1 MIQSMTGFG
10 RGEAANEKYK
20 VTIEMKSVNHR
31 YLDLSVRLP
40 RKLNFYEPAIRNQ
53 VKEFAK
59 RGKIDIFVS
68 MEQLQENA
76 ESIQYNPQIAAA
88 YLSGISQMADEFS
101 VDGTI
106 QAYQLA
112 RFPDV
117 FTKAEEDDNEEEW
130 IPIVT
135 QALRD
140 ACEKFAES
148 RRIEGEK
155 LAKDLSEKLDHISD
169 LVDKIE
175 KSDCN
180 NSKNY
185 VSLLSMNDYIDA
197 GANNS
202 YLNNNTYF
210 WLSALNENEPWY
222 VFDNGGL
229 KTDSNNHIYGV
240 RPVIVLND
248 IEYIYGNGTKSSPYI
263 ISNEPVDTLSE
274 IELGS
279 YIDYSGYTWKVVSK
293 DETSVK
299 VVLSTP
305 LKLNDE
311 EIKKIY
317 SKKYNYYNLNDS
329 TGIAYYLNHTFYNT
343 LKDKKYLK
351 KGDFYIGK
359 SDTYDLEEL
368 YNEKVNA
375 YVGLLTVGDIFVTQN
390 IDMYL
395 LSSVTDDNTIPILN
409 KNNSL
414 FYNFIS
420 YESGIKPVIYLDNK
434 VEVKGGMGDEN
445 YPFELR

>member
-59 RGKIDIFVS
+59 RGKIDIFVFI
-68 MEQLQENA
+68 EQLQENA

-101 VDGTI
+101 IDGTI

-175 KSDCN
+175 TRSPQIVEEYRKKITEKVEQLLGDTQIDENLLATEIVMFSDKICVDEEMVRLRTHVEHVKETLAVGEN
-180 NSKNY
+180 IGRKLDFLIQEMNREANTTLSKANDSE
-185 VSLLSMNDYIDA
+185 VSEYGID
-197 GANNS
+197 
-202 YLNNNTYF
+202 
-210 WLSALNENEPWY
+210 
-222 VFDNGGL
+222 L
-229 KTDSNNHIYGV
+229 KT
-240 RPVIVLND
+240 
-248 IEYIYGNGTKSSPYI
+248 
-263 ISNEPVDTLSE
+263 E
-274 IELGS
+274 IE
-279 YIDYSGYTWKVVSK
+279 
-293 DETSVK
+293 
-299 VVLSTP
+299 
-305 LKLNDE
+305 
-311 EIKKIY
+311 KIREQ
-317 SKKYNYYNLNDS
+317 
-329 TGIAYYLNHTFYNT
+329 I
-343 LKDKKYLK
+343 
-351 KGDFYIGK
+351 
-359 SDTYDLEEL
+359 
-368 YNEKVNA
+368 
-375 YVGLLTVGDIFVTQN
+375 QN
-390 IDMYL
+390 I
-395 LSSVTDDNTIPILN
+395 
-409 KNNSL
+409 
-414 FYNFIS
+414 
-420 YESGIKPVIYLDNK
+420 E
-434 VEVKGGMGDEN
+434 
-445 YPFELR
+445 

>member
-101 VDGTI
+101 IDGTI

-175 KSDCN
+175 TRSPQIVEEYRKKITEKVEQLLGDTQIDENLLATEIVMFSDKICVDEEMVRLRTHVEHVKETLTAGEN
-180 NSKNY
+180 IGRKLDFLIQEMNREANTTLSKANDSE
-185 VSLLSMNDYIDA
+185 VSEYGID
-197 GANNS
+197 
-202 YLNNNTYF
+202 
-210 WLSALNENEPWY
+210 
-222 VFDNGGL
+222 L
-229 KTDSNNHIYGV
+229 KT
-240 RPVIVLND
+240 
-248 IEYIYGNGTKSSPYI
+248 
-263 ISNEPVDTLSE
+263 E
-274 IELGS
+274 IE
-279 YIDYSGYTWKVVSK
+279 
-293 DETSVK
+293 
-299 VVLSTP
+299 
-305 LKLNDE
+305 
-311 EIKKIY
+311 KIREQ
-317 SKKYNYYNLNDS
+317 
-329 TGIAYYLNHTFYNT
+329 I
-343 LKDKKYLK
+343 
-351 KGDFYIGK
+351 
-359 SDTYDLEEL
+359 
-368 YNEKVNA
+368 
-375 YVGLLTVGDIFVTQN
+375 QN
-390 IDMYL
+390 I
-395 LSSVTDDNTIPILN
+395 
-409 KNNSL
+409 
-414 FYNFIS
+414 
-420 YESGIKPVIYLDNK
+420 E
-434 VEVKGGMGDEN
+434 
-445 YPFELR
+445 

>member
-68 MEQLQENA
+68 IEQLQENA

-101 VDGTI
+101 IDGTI

-140 ACEKFAES
+140 ACEKFAER
-148 RRIEGEK
+148 RRIVGEK

-175 KSDCN
+175 TRSPQIVEEYRKKITEKVEQLLGDTQIDENLLATEIVMFSDKICVDEEMVRLRTHVEHVKETLAVGEN
-180 NSKNY
+180 IGRKLDFLIQEMNREANTTLSKANDSE
-185 VSLLSMNDYIDA
+185 VSEYGID
-197 GANNS
+197 
-202 YLNNNTYF
+202 
-210 WLSALNENEPWY
+210 
-222 VFDNGGL
+222 L
-229 KTDSNNHIYGV
+229 KT
-240 RPVIVLND
+240 
-248 IEYIYGNGTKSSPYI
+248 
-263 ISNEPVDTLSE
+263 E
-274 IELGS
+274 IE
-279 YIDYSGYTWKVVSK
+279 
-293 DETSVK
+293 
-299 VVLSTP
+299 
-305 LKLNDE
+305 
-311 EIKKIY
+311 KIREQ
-317 SKKYNYYNLNDS
+317 
-329 TGIAYYLNHTFYNT
+329 I
-343 LKDKKYLK
+343 
-351 KGDFYIGK
+351 
-359 SDTYDLEEL
+359 
-368 YNEKVNA
+368 
-375 YVGLLTVGDIFVTQN
+375 QN
-390 IDMYL
+390 I
-395 LSSVTDDNTIPILN
+395 
-409 KNNSL
+409 
-414 FYNFIS
+414 
-420 YESGIKPVIYLDNK
+420 E
-434 VEVKGGMGDEN
+434 
-445 YPFELR
+445 

>member
-101 VDGTI
+101 IDGTI

-175 KSDCN
+175 TRSPQIVEEYRKKITEKVEQLLGDTQIDENLLATEIVMFSDKICVDEEMVRLLTHVEHVKETLAAGEN
-180 NSKNY
+180 IGRKLDFLIQEMNREANTTLSKANDSE
-185 VSLLSMNDYIDA
+185 VSEYGID
-197 GANNS
+197 
-202 YLNNNTYF
+202 
-210 WLSALNENEPWY
+210 
-222 VFDNGGL
+222 L
-229 KTDSNNHIYGV
+229 KT
-240 RPVIVLND
+240 
-248 IEYIYGNGTKSSPYI
+248 
-263 ISNEPVDTLSE
+263 E
-274 IELGS
+274 IE
-279 YIDYSGYTWKVVSK
+279 
-293 DETSVK
+293 
-299 VVLSTP
+299 
-305 LKLNDE
+305 
-311 EIKKIY
+311 KIREQ
-317 SKKYNYYNLNDS
+317 
-329 TGIAYYLNHTFYNT
+329 I
-343 LKDKKYLK
+343 
-351 KGDFYIGK
+351 
-359 SDTYDLEEL
+359 
-368 YNEKVNA
+368 
-375 YVGLLTVGDIFVTQN
+375 QN
-390 IDMYL
+390 I
-395 LSSVTDDNTIPILN
+395 
-409 KNNSL
+409 
-414 FYNFIS
+414 
-420 YESGIKPVIYLDNK
+420 E
-434 VEVKGGMGDEN
+434 
-445 YPFELR
+445 

>member
-40 RKLNFYEPAIRNQ
+40 RKLNFYEPAIRKQ

-68 MEQLQENA
+68 IEQLQENA

-101 VDGTI
+101 IDGTI

-175 KSDCN
+175 TRSPQIVEEYRKKITEKVEQLLGDTQIDENLLATEIVMFSDKICVDEEMVRLRTHVEHVKETLAVGEN
-180 NSKNY
+180 IGRKLDFLIQEMNREANTTLSKANDSE
-185 VSLLSMNDYIDA
+185 VSEYGID
-197 GANNS
+197 
-202 YLNNNTYF
+202 
-210 WLSALNENEPWY
+210 
-222 VFDNGGL
+222 L
-229 KTDSNNHIYGV
+229 KT
-240 RPVIVLND
+240 
-248 IEYIYGNGTKSSPYI
+248 
-263 ISNEPVDTLSE
+263 E
-274 IELGS
+274 IE
-279 YIDYSGYTWKVVSK
+279 
-293 DETSVK
+293 
-299 VVLSTP
+299 
-305 LKLNDE
+305 
-311 EIKKIY
+311 KIREQ
-317 SKKYNYYNLNDS
+317 
-329 TGIAYYLNHTFYNT
+329 I
-343 LKDKKYLK
+343 
-351 KGDFYIGK
+351 
-359 SDTYDLEEL
+359 
-368 YNEKVNA
+368 
-375 YVGLLTVGDIFVTQN
+375 QN
-390 IDMYL
+390 I
-395 LSSVTDDNTIPILN
+395 
-409 KNNSL
+409 
-414 FYNFIS
+414 
-420 YESGIKPVIYLDNK
+420 E
-434 VEVKGGMGDEN
+434 
-445 YPFELR
+445 

>member
-175 KSDCN
+175 TRSPQIVEEYRKKITEKVEQFLGDTQIDENLLATEIVMFSDKICVDEMVRLRTHVEHVKETLAAGEN
-180 NSKNY
+180 IGRKLDFLIQEMNREANTTLSKANDSE
-185 VSLLSMNDYIDA
+185 VSEYGID
-197 GANNS
+197 
-202 YLNNNTYF
+202 
-210 WLSALNENEPWY
+210 
-222 VFDNGGL
+222 L
-229 KTDSNNHIYGV
+229 KT
-240 RPVIVLND
+240 
-248 IEYIYGNGTKSSPYI
+248 
-263 ISNEPVDTLSE
+263 E
-274 IELGS
+274 IE
-279 YIDYSGYTWKVVSK
+279 
-293 DETSVK
+293 
-299 VVLSTP
+299 
-305 LKLNDE
+305 
-311 EIKKIY
+311 KIREQ
-317 SKKYNYYNLNDS
+317 
-329 TGIAYYLNHTFYNT
+329 I
-343 LKDKKYLK
+343 
-351 KGDFYIGK
+351 
-359 SDTYDLEEL
+359 
-368 YNEKVNA
+368 
-375 YVGLLTVGDIFVTQN
+375 QN
-390 IDMYL
+390 I
-395 LSSVTDDNTIPILN
+395 
-409 KNNSL
+409 
-414 FYNFIS
+414 
-420 YESGIKPVIYLDNK
+420 E
-434 VEVKGGMGDEN
+434 
-445 YPFELR
+445 

>member
-1 MIQSMTGFG
+1 MKRVIKKEKIFRFCSVIFLSSLFVFFSFRLVYNYMKEQK
-10 RGEAANEKYK
+10 ANSLIDNGMLSTKIINNLKKENYLYNDNKYILK
-20 VTIEMKSVNHR
+20 NLVENNYVSYSGILWRIVSV
-31 YLDLSVRLP
+31 DD
-40 RKLNFYEPAIRNQ
+40 
-53 VKEFAK
+53 
-59 RGKIDIFVS
+59 GKIKLVS
-68 MEQLQENA
+68 DENVTVLPFGKNYD
-76 ESIQYNPQIAAA
+76 ESNVIKWLNSTFKSNLTQPDLFIT
-88 YLSGISQMADEFS
+88 EFDS
-101 VDGTI
+101 CV
-106 QAYQLA
+106 
-112 RFPDV
+112 
-117 FTKAEEDDNEEEW
+117 NN
-130 IPIVT
+130 
-135 QALRD
+135 
-140 ACEKFAES
+140 
-148 RRIEGEK
+148 
-155 LAKDLSEKLDHISD
+155 
-169 LVDKIE
+169 VDKIE

-210 WLSALNENEPWY
+210 WLSALNESEPWY

-343 LKDKKYLK
+343 LKNKKYLK

-359 SDTYDLEEL
+359 FDTYDLEEL
-368 YNEKVNA
+368 YNKKVNA

>member
-68 MEQLQENA
+68 IEQLQENA
-76 ESIQYNPQIAAA
+76 ESIQYNPQIVAA

-101 VDGTI
+101 IDGTI

-155 LAKDLSEKLDHISD
+155 LAKDLSDKLDHISD

-175 KSDCN
+175 TRSPQIVEEYRKKITEKVEQLLGDTQIDENLLATEIVMFSDKICVDEEMVRLRTHVEHVKETLAVGEN
-180 NSKNY
+180 IGRKLDFLIQEMNREANTTLSKANDSE
-185 VSLLSMNDYIDA
+185 VSEYGID
-197 GANNS
+197 
-202 YLNNNTYF
+202 
-210 WLSALNENEPWY
+210 
-222 VFDNGGL
+222 L
-229 KTDSNNHIYGV
+229 KT
-240 RPVIVLND
+240 
-248 IEYIYGNGTKSSPYI
+248 
-263 ISNEPVDTLSE
+263 E
-274 IELGS
+274 IE
-279 YIDYSGYTWKVVSK
+279 
-293 DETSVK
+293 
-299 VVLSTP
+299 
-305 LKLNDE
+305 
-311 EIKKIY
+311 KIREQ
-317 SKKYNYYNLNDS
+317 
-329 TGIAYYLNHTFYNT
+329 I
-343 LKDKKYLK
+343 
-351 KGDFYIGK
+351 
-359 SDTYDLEEL
+359 
-368 YNEKVNA
+368 
-375 YVGLLTVGDIFVTQN
+375 QN
-390 IDMYL
+390 I
-395 LSSVTDDNTIPILN
+395 
-409 KNNSL
+409 
-414 FYNFIS
+414 
-420 YESGIKPVIYLDNK
+420 E
-434 VEVKGGMGDEN
+434 
-445 YPFELR
+445 

>member
-101 VDGTI
+101 IDGTI

-175 KSDCN
+175 TRSPQIVEEYRKKITEKVEQLLGDTQIEIVMFSDKICVDEEMVRLRTHVEHVKETLAAGEN
-180 NSKNY
+180 IGRKLDFLIQEMNREANTTLSKANDSE
-185 VSLLSMNDYIDA
+185 VSEYGID
-197 GANNS
+197 
-202 YLNNNTYF
+202 
-210 WLSALNENEPWY
+210 
-222 VFDNGGL
+222 L
-229 KTDSNNHIYGV
+229 KT
-240 RPVIVLND
+240 
-248 IEYIYGNGTKSSPYI
+248 
-263 ISNEPVDTLSE
+263 E
-274 IELGS
+274 IE
-279 YIDYSGYTWKVVSK
+279 
-293 DETSVK
+293 
-299 VVLSTP
+299 
-305 LKLNDE
+305 
-311 EIKKIY
+311 KIREQ
-317 SKKYNYYNLNDS
+317 
-329 TGIAYYLNHTFYNT
+329 I
-343 LKDKKYLK
+343 
-351 KGDFYIGK
+351 
-359 SDTYDLEEL
+359 
-368 YNEKVNA
+368 
-375 YVGLLTVGDIFVTQN
+375 QN
-390 IDMYL
+390 I
-395 LSSVTDDNTIPILN
+395 
-409 KNNSL
+409 
-414 FYNFIS
+414 
-420 YESGIKPVIYLDNK
+420 E
-434 VEVKGGMGDEN
+434 
-445 YPFELR
+445 

>member
-68 MEQLQENA
+68 IEQLQENA

-101 VDGTI
+101 IDGTI

-175 KSDCN
+175 TRSPQIVEEYRKKITEKVEQFLGDTQIDENLLATEIVMFSDKICVDEEMVRLRTHVEHVKETLAVGEN
-180 NSKNY
+180 IGRKLDFLIQEMNREANTTLSKANDSE
-185 VSLLSMNDYIDA
+185 VSEYGID
-197 GANNS
+197 
-202 YLNNNTYF
+202 
-210 WLSALNENEPWY
+210 
-222 VFDNGGL
+222 L
-229 KTDSNNHIYGV
+229 KT
-240 RPVIVLND
+240 
-248 IEYIYGNGTKSSPYI
+248 
-263 ISNEPVDTLSE
+263 E
-274 IELGS
+274 IE
-279 YIDYSGYTWKVVSK
+279 
-293 DETSVK
+293 
-299 VVLSTP
+299 
-305 LKLNDE
+305 
-311 EIKKIY
+311 KIREQ
-317 SKKYNYYNLNDS
+317 
-329 TGIAYYLNHTFYNT
+329 I
-343 LKDKKYLK
+343 
-351 KGDFYIGK
+351 
-359 SDTYDLEEL
+359 
-368 YNEKVNA
+368 
-375 YVGLLTVGDIFVTQN
+375 QN
-390 IDMYL
+390 I
-395 LSSVTDDNTIPILN
+395 
-409 KNNSL
+409 
-414 FYNFIS
+414 
-420 YESGIKPVIYLDNK
+420 E
-434 VEVKGGMGDEN
+434 
-445 YPFELR
+445 

>member
-101 VDGTI
+101 IDGTI

-135 QALRD
+135 QALR

-175 KSDCN
+175 TRSPQIVEEYRKKITEKVEQLLGDTQIDENLLATEIVMFSDKICVDEEMVRLRTHVEHVKETLAAGEN
-180 NSKNY
+180 IGRKLDFLIQEMNREANTTLSKANDSE
-185 VSLLSMNDYIDA
+185 VSEYGID
-197 GANNS
+197 
-202 YLNNNTYF
+202 
-210 WLSALNENEPWY
+210 
-222 VFDNGGL
+222 L
-229 KTDSNNHIYGV
+229 KT
-240 RPVIVLND
+240 
-248 IEYIYGNGTKSSPYI
+248 
-263 ISNEPVDTLSE
+263 E
-274 IELGS
+274 IE
-279 YIDYSGYTWKVVSK
+279 
-293 DETSVK
+293 
-299 VVLSTP
+299 
-305 LKLNDE
+305 
-311 EIKKIY
+311 KIREQ
-317 SKKYNYYNLNDS
+317 
-329 TGIAYYLNHTFYNT
+329 I
-343 LKDKKYLK
+343 
-351 KGDFYIGK
+351 
-359 SDTYDLEEL
+359 
-368 YNEKVNA
+368 
-375 YVGLLTVGDIFVTQN
+375 QN
-390 IDMYL
+390 I
-395 LSSVTDDNTIPILN
+395 
-409 KNNSL
+409 
-414 FYNFIS
+414 
-420 YESGIKPVIYLDNK
+420 E
-434 VEVKGGMGDEN
+434 
-445 YPFELR
+445 

>member
-101 VDGTI
+101 IDGTI

-155 LAKDLSEKLDHISD
+155 LAKDLSDKLDHISD

-175 KSDCN
+175 TRSPQIVEEYRKKITEKVEQLLGDTQIDENLLATEIVMFSDKICVDEEMVRLRTHVEHVKETLAVGEN
-180 NSKNY
+180 IGRKLDFLIQEMNREANTTLSKANDSE
-185 VSLLSMNDYIDA
+185 VSEYGID
-197 GANNS
+197 
-202 YLNNNTYF
+202 
-210 WLSALNENEPWY
+210 
-222 VFDNGGL
+222 L
-229 KTDSNNHIYGV
+229 KT
-240 RPVIVLND
+240 
-248 IEYIYGNGTKSSPYI
+248 
-263 ISNEPVDTLSE
+263 E
-274 IELGS
+274 IE
-279 YIDYSGYTWKVVSK
+279 
-293 DETSVK
+293 
-299 VVLSTP
+299 
-305 LKLNDE
+305 
-311 EIKKIY
+311 KIREQ
-317 SKKYNYYNLNDS
+317 
-329 TGIAYYLNHTFYNT
+329 I
-343 LKDKKYLK
+343 
-351 KGDFYIGK
+351 
-359 SDTYDLEEL
+359 
-368 YNEKVNA
+368 
-375 YVGLLTVGDIFVTQN
+375 QN
-390 IDMYL
+390 I
-395 LSSVTDDNTIPILN
+395 
-409 KNNSL
+409 
-414 FYNFIS
+414 
-420 YESGIKPVIYLDNK
+420 E
-434 VEVKGGMGDEN
+434 
-445 YPFELR
+445 

>member
-68 MEQLQENA
+68 IEQLQENA

-101 VDGTI
+101 IDGTI

-155 LAKDLSEKLDHISD
+155 LAKDLSDKLDHISD

-175 KSDCN
+175 TRSPQIVEEYRKKITEKVEQLLGDTQIDENLLATEIVMFSDKICVDEEMVRLRTHVEHVKETLAVGEN
-180 NSKNY
+180 IGRKLDFLIQEMNREANTTLSKANDSE
-185 VSLLSMNDYIDA
+185 VSEYGID
-197 GANNS
+197 
-202 YLNNNTYF
+202 
-210 WLSALNENEPWY
+210 
-222 VFDNGGL
+222 L
-229 KTDSNNHIYGV
+229 KT
-240 RPVIVLND
+240 
-248 IEYIYGNGTKSSPYI
+248 
-263 ISNEPVDTLSE
+263 E
-274 IELGS
+274 IE
-279 YIDYSGYTWKVVSK
+279 
-293 DETSVK
+293 
-299 VVLSTP
+299 
-305 LKLNDE
+305 
-311 EIKKIY
+311 KIREQ
-317 SKKYNYYNLNDS
+317 
-329 TGIAYYLNHTFYNT
+329 I
-343 LKDKKYLK
+343 
-351 KGDFYIGK
+351 
-359 SDTYDLEEL
+359 
-368 YNEKVNA
+368 
-375 YVGLLTVGDIFVTQN
+375 QN
-390 IDMYL
+390 I
-395 LSSVTDDNTIPILN
+395 
-409 KNNSL
+409 
-414 FYNFIS
+414 
-420 YESGIKPVIYLDNK
+420 E
-434 VEVKGGMGDEN
+434 
-445 YPFELR
+445 

>member
-175 KSDCN
+175 TRSPQIVEEYRKKITEKVEQLLGDTQIDENLLATEIVMFSDKICVDEEMVRLRTHVEHVKETFAAGEN
-180 NSKNY
+180 IGRKLDFLIQEMNREANTTLSKANDSE
-185 VSLLSMNDYIDA
+185 VSEYGID
-197 GANNS
+197 
-202 YLNNNTYF
+202 
-210 WLSALNENEPWY
+210 
-222 VFDNGGL
+222 L
-229 KTDSNNHIYGV
+229 KT
-240 RPVIVLND
+240 
-248 IEYIYGNGTKSSPYI
+248 
-263 ISNEPVDTLSE
+263 E
-274 IELGS
+274 IE
-279 YIDYSGYTWKVVSK
+279 
-293 DETSVK
+293 
-299 VVLSTP
+299 
-305 LKLNDE
+305 
-311 EIKKIY
+311 KIREQ
-317 SKKYNYYNLNDS
+317 
-329 TGIAYYLNHTFYNT
+329 I
-343 LKDKKYLK
+343 
-351 KGDFYIGK
+351 
-359 SDTYDLEEL
+359 
-368 YNEKVNA
+368 
-375 YVGLLTVGDIFVTQN
+375 QN
-390 IDMYL
+390 I
-395 LSSVTDDNTIPILN
+395 
-409 KNNSL
+409 
-414 FYNFIS
+414 
-420 YESGIKPVIYLDNK
+420 E
-434 VEVKGGMGDEN
+434 
-445 YPFELR
+445 

>member
-101 VDGTI
+101 IDGTI

-140 ACEKFAES
+140 AGEKFAES

-175 KSDCN
+175 TRSPQIVEEYRKKITEKVEQLIVMFSDKICVDEEMVRLRTHVEHVKETLAAGEN
-180 NSKNY
+180 IGRKLDFLIQEMNREANTTLSKANDSE
-185 VSLLSMNDYIDA
+185 VSEYGID
-197 GANNS
+197 
-202 YLNNNTYF
+202 
-210 WLSALNENEPWY
+210 
-222 VFDNGGL
+222 L
-229 KTDSNNHIYGV
+229 KT
-240 RPVIVLND
+240 
-248 IEYIYGNGTKSSPYI
+248 
-263 ISNEPVDTLSE
+263 E
-274 IELGS
+274 IE
-279 YIDYSGYTWKVVSK
+279 
-293 DETSVK
+293 
-299 VVLSTP
+299 
-305 LKLNDE
+305 
-311 EIKKIY
+311 KIREQ
-317 SKKYNYYNLNDS
+317 
-329 TGIAYYLNHTFYNT
+329 I
-343 LKDKKYLK
+343 
-351 KGDFYIGK
+351 
-359 SDTYDLEEL
+359 
-368 YNEKVNA
+368 
-375 YVGLLTVGDIFVTQN
+375 QN
-390 IDMYL
+390 I
-395 LSSVTDDNTIPILN
+395 
-409 KNNSL
+409 
-414 FYNFIS
+414 
-420 YESGIKPVIYLDNK
+420 E
-434 VEVKGGMGDEN
+434 
-445 YPFELR
+445 

>member
-68 MEQLQENA
+68 IEQLQENA

-101 VDGTI
+101 IDGTI

-175 KSDCN
+175 TRSPQIVEEYRKKITEKVEQLLGDTQIDENLLATEVVMFSDKICVDEEMVRLRTHVEHVKETLAVGEN
-180 NSKNY
+180 IGRKLDFLIQEMNREANTTLSKANDSE
-185 VSLLSMNDYIDA
+185 VSEYGID
-197 GANNS
+197 
-202 YLNNNTYF
+202 
-210 WLSALNENEPWY
+210 
-222 VFDNGGL
+222 L
-229 KTDSNNHIYGV
+229 KT
-240 RPVIVLND
+240 
-248 IEYIYGNGTKSSPYI
+248 
-263 ISNEPVDTLSE
+263 E
-274 IELGS
+274 IE
-279 YIDYSGYTWKVVSK
+279 
-293 DETSVK
+293 
-299 VVLSTP
+299 
-305 LKLNDE
+305 
-311 EIKKIY
+311 KIREQ
-317 SKKYNYYNLNDS
+317 
-329 TGIAYYLNHTFYNT
+329 I
-343 LKDKKYLK
+343 
-351 KGDFYIGK
+351 
-359 SDTYDLEEL
+359 
-368 YNEKVNA
+368 
-375 YVGLLTVGDIFVTQN
+375 QN
-390 IDMYL
+390 I
-395 LSSVTDDNTIPILN
+395 
-409 KNNSL
+409 
-414 FYNFIS
+414 
-420 YESGIKPVIYLDNK
+420 E
-434 VEVKGGMGDEN
+434 
-445 YPFELR
+445 

>member
-101 VDGTI
+101 IDGTI

-155 LAKDLSEKLDHISD
+155 LAKDLSAKLDHISD

-175 KSDCN
+175 TRSPQIVEEYRKKITEKVEQLLGDTQIDENLLATEIVMFSDKICVDEEMVRLRTHVEHVKETLAVGEN
-180 NSKNY
+180 IGRKLDFLIQEMNREANTTLSKANDSE
-185 VSLLSMNDYIDA
+185 VSGYGID
-197 GANNS
+197 
-202 YLNNNTYF
+202 
-210 WLSALNENEPWY
+210 
-222 VFDNGGL
+222 L
-229 KTDSNNHIYGV
+229 KT
-240 RPVIVLND
+240 
-248 IEYIYGNGTKSSPYI
+248 
-263 ISNEPVDTLSE
+263 E
-274 IELGS
+274 IE
-279 YIDYSGYTWKVVSK
+279 
-293 DETSVK
+293 
-299 VVLSTP
+299 
-305 LKLNDE
+305 
-311 EIKKIY
+311 KIREQ
-317 SKKYNYYNLNDS
+317 
-329 TGIAYYLNHTFYNT
+329 I
-343 LKDKKYLK
+343 
-351 KGDFYIGK
+351 
-359 SDTYDLEEL
+359 
-368 YNEKVNA
+368 
-375 YVGLLTVGDIFVTQN
+375 QN
-390 IDMYL
+390 I
-395 LSSVTDDNTIPILN
+395 
-409 KNNSL
+409 
-414 FYNFIS
+414 
-420 YESGIKPVIYLDNK
+420 E
-434 VEVKGGMGDEN
+434 
-445 YPFELR
+445 

>member
-68 MEQLQENA
+68 IEQLQENA

-101 VDGTI
+101 IDGTI

-175 KSDCN
+175 TRSPQIVEEYRKKITEKVEQLLGDTQIDENLLATEIVMFSDKICVDEEMVRLRTHVEHVKETLAVGEN
-180 NSKNY
+180 IGRKLDFLIQEMNREANTTLSQANDSE
-185 VSLLSMNDYIDA
+185 VSEYGID
-197 GANNS
+197 
-202 YLNNNTYF
+202 
-210 WLSALNENEPWY
+210 
-222 VFDNGGL
+222 L
-229 KTDSNNHIYGV
+229 KT
-240 RPVIVLND
+240 
-248 IEYIYGNGTKSSPYI
+248 
-263 ISNEPVDTLSE
+263 E
-274 IELGS
+274 IE
-279 YIDYSGYTWKVVSK
+279 
-293 DETSVK
+293 
-299 VVLSTP
+299 
-305 LKLNDE
+305 
-311 EIKKIY
+311 KIREQ
-317 SKKYNYYNLNDS
+317 
-329 TGIAYYLNHTFYNT
+329 I
-343 LKDKKYLK
+343 
-351 KGDFYIGK
+351 
-359 SDTYDLEEL
+359 
-368 YNEKVNA
+368 
-375 YVGLLTVGDIFVTQN
+375 QN
-390 IDMYL
+390 I
-395 LSSVTDDNTIPILN
+395 
-409 KNNSL
+409 
-414 FYNFIS
+414 
-420 YESGIKPVIYLDNK
+420 E
-434 VEVKGGMGDEN
+434 
-445 YPFELR
+445 

>member
-68 MEQLQENA
+68 IEQLQENA

-101 VDGTI
+101 IDGTI

-117 FTKAEEDDNEEEW
+117 FTKAEEDDNEEW
-130 IPIVT
+130 IPIMT

-175 KSDCN
+175 TRSPQIVEEYRKKITEKVEQLLGDTQIDENLLATEIVMFSDKICVDEEMVRLRTHVEHVKETLAAGEN
-180 NSKNY
+180 IGRKLDFLIQEMNREANTTLSKANDSE
-185 VSLLSMNDYIDA
+185 VSEYGID
-197 GANNS
+197 
-202 YLNNNTYF
+202 
-210 WLSALNENEPWY
+210 
-222 VFDNGGL
+222 L
-229 KTDSNNHIYGV
+229 KT
-240 RPVIVLND
+240 
-248 IEYIYGNGTKSSPYI
+248 
-263 ISNEPVDTLSE
+263 E
-274 IELGS
+274 IE
-279 YIDYSGYTWKVVSK
+279 
-293 DETSVK
+293 
-299 VVLSTP
+299 
-305 LKLNDE
+305 
-311 EIKKIY
+311 KIREQ
-317 SKKYNYYNLNDS
+317 
-329 TGIAYYLNHTFYNT
+329 I
-343 LKDKKYLK
+343 
-351 KGDFYIGK
+351 
-359 SDTYDLEEL
+359 
-368 YNEKVNA
+368 
-375 YVGLLTVGDIFVTQN
+375 QN
-390 IDMYL
+390 I
-395 LSSVTDDNTIPILN
+395 
-409 KNNSL
+409 
-414 FYNFIS
+414 
-420 YESGIKPVIYLDNK
+420 E
-434 VEVKGGMGDEN
+434 
-445 YPFELR
+445 

>member
-68 MEQLQENA
+68 IEQLQENA

-101 VDGTI
+101 IDGTI

-175 KSDCN
+175 TRSPQIVEEYRKKITEKVEQLLGDTQIDENLLATEIVMFSDKICVDEEMARLRTHVEHVKETLAVGEN
-180 NSKNY
+180 IGRKLDFLIQEMNREANTTLSKANDSE
-185 VSLLSMNDYIDA
+185 VSEYGID
-197 GANNS
+197 
-202 YLNNNTYF
+202 
-210 WLSALNENEPWY
+210 
-222 VFDNGGL
+222 L
-229 KTDSNNHIYGV
+229 KT
-240 RPVIVLND
+240 
-248 IEYIYGNGTKSSPYI
+248 
-263 ISNEPVDTLSE
+263 E
-274 IELGS
+274 IE
-279 YIDYSGYTWKVVSK
+279 
-293 DETSVK
+293 
-299 VVLSTP
+299 
-305 LKLNDE
+305 
-311 EIKKIY
+311 KIREQ
-317 SKKYNYYNLNDS
+317 
-329 TGIAYYLNHTFYNT
+329 I
-343 LKDKKYLK
+343 
-351 KGDFYIGK
+351 
-359 SDTYDLEEL
+359 
-368 YNEKVNA
+368 
-375 YVGLLTVGDIFVTQN
+375 QN
-390 IDMYL
+390 I
-395 LSSVTDDNTIPILN
+395 
-409 KNNSL
+409 
-414 FYNFIS
+414 
-420 YESGIKPVIYLDNK
+420 E
-434 VEVKGGMGDEN
+434 
-445 YPFELR
+445 

>member
-175 KSDCN
+175 TRSPQIVEEYRKKITEKVEQLLGDTQIDENLLATEIVMFSDKICVDEEMVRLHTHVEHVKETLAAGEN
-180 NSKNY
+180 IGRKLDFLIQEMNREANTTLSKANDSE
-185 VSLLSMNDYIDA
+185 VSEYGID
-197 GANNS
+197 
-202 YLNNNTYF
+202 
-210 WLSALNENEPWY
+210 
-222 VFDNGGL
+222 L
-229 KTDSNNHIYGV
+229 KT
-240 RPVIVLND
+240 
-248 IEYIYGNGTKSSPYI
+248 
-263 ISNEPVDTLSE
+263 E
-274 IELGS
+274 IE
-279 YIDYSGYTWKVVSK
+279 
-293 DETSVK
+293 
-299 VVLSTP
+299 
-305 LKLNDE
+305 
-311 EIKKIY
+311 KIREQ
-317 SKKYNYYNLNDS
+317 
-329 TGIAYYLNHTFYNT
+329 I
-343 LKDKKYLK
+343 
-351 KGDFYIGK
+351 
-359 SDTYDLEEL
+359 
-368 YNEKVNA
+368 
-375 YVGLLTVGDIFVTQN
+375 QN
-390 IDMYL
+390 I
-395 LSSVTDDNTIPILN
+395 
-409 KNNSL
+409 
-414 FYNFIS
+414 
-420 YESGIKPVIYLDNK
+420 E
-434 VEVKGGMGDEN
+434 
-445 YPFELR
+445 

>member
-10 RGEAANEKYK
+10 RSEAANEKYK

-101 VDGTI
+101 IDGTI

-175 KSDCN
+175 TRSPQIVEEYRKKITEKVEQLLGDTQIDENLLATEIVMFSDKICVDEEMVRLRTHVEHVKETLAVGEN
-180 NSKNY
+180 IGRKLDFLIQEMNREANTTLSKANDSE
-185 VSLLSMNDYIDA
+185 VSEYGID
-197 GANNS
+197 
-202 YLNNNTYF
+202 
-210 WLSALNENEPWY
+210 
-222 VFDNGGL
+222 L
-229 KTDSNNHIYGV
+229 KT
-240 RPVIVLND
+240 
-248 IEYIYGNGTKSSPYI
+248 
-263 ISNEPVDTLSE
+263 E
-274 IELGS
+274 IE
-279 YIDYSGYTWKVVSK
+279 
-293 DETSVK
+293 
-299 VVLSTP
+299 
-305 LKLNDE
+305 
-311 EIKKIY
+311 KIREQ
-317 SKKYNYYNLNDS
+317 
-329 TGIAYYLNHTFYNT
+329 I
-343 LKDKKYLK
+343 
-351 KGDFYIGK
+351 
-359 SDTYDLEEL
+359 
-368 YNEKVNA
+368 
-375 YVGLLTVGDIFVTQN
+375 QN
-390 IDMYL
+390 I
-395 LSSVTDDNTIPILN
+395 
-409 KNNSL
+409 
-414 FYNFIS
+414 
-420 YESGIKPVIYLDNK
+420 E
-434 VEVKGGMGDEN
+434 
-445 YPFELR
+445 

>member
-101 VDGTI
+101 IDGTI

-175 KSDCN
+175 TRSPQIVEEYRKKITEKVEQLLGDTQIDENLLATEIVMFSDKICVDEEMVRLRTYVEHVKETLAAGEN
-180 NSKNY
+180 IGRKLDFLIQEMNREANTTLSKANDSE
-185 VSLLSMNDYIDA
+185 VSEYGID
-197 GANNS
+197 
-202 YLNNNTYF
+202 
-210 WLSALNENEPWY
+210 
-222 VFDNGGL
+222 L
-229 KTDSNNHIYGV
+229 KT
-240 RPVIVLND
+240 
-248 IEYIYGNGTKSSPYI
+248 
-263 ISNEPVDTLSE
+263 E
-274 IELGS
+274 IE
-279 YIDYSGYTWKVVSK
+279 
-293 DETSVK
+293 
-299 VVLSTP
+299 
-305 LKLNDE
+305 
-311 EIKKIY
+311 KIREQ
-317 SKKYNYYNLNDS
+317 
-329 TGIAYYLNHTFYNT
+329 I
-343 LKDKKYLK
+343 
-351 KGDFYIGK
+351 
-359 SDTYDLEEL
+359 
-368 YNEKVNA
+368 
-375 YVGLLTVGDIFVTQN
+375 QN
-390 IDMYL
+390 I
-395 LSSVTDDNTIPILN
+395 
-409 KNNSL
+409 
-414 FYNFIS
+414 
-420 YESGIKPVIYLDNK
+420 E
-434 VEVKGGMGDEN
+434 
-445 YPFELR
+445 